1 MGKNDDSCALGEEV
15 GELCLCFSVS
25 LFVLGHSDLDTD
37 GQFIFSW
44 SNRLVGCS
52 VLSA

>member
-1 MGKNDDSCALGEEV
+1 MEKNDDSCALGEEV

-25 LFVLGHSDLDTD
+25 LFVLDHDDLDAD
-37 GQFIFSW
+37 GQFIFSR
-44 SNRLVGCS
+44 SDRLVDCS